1 MKRHHGNESTG
12 AGLLISKQACLK
24 ERNKKKY
31 YLVFMETKMENHCIC
46 STPLTSV
53 FPSPTGG
60 VGGVDHEN

>member
-1 MKRHHGNESTG
+1 
-12 AGLLISKQACLK
+12 
-24 ERNKKKY
+24 
-31 YLVFMETKMENHCIC
+31 MENHCIC